1 MTTTINDNL
10 NDKLKDFQTVLI
22 KTCEEMIAQQM
33 SVINLNMINVI
44 KVTLEEQRVN
54 PLTQSLPPSTPINTH
69 PISQLTTSPTSTE
82 LITNERQ
89 QTAKRKQTD
98 PPDSEEE
105 ENAPEVVN
113 NSDMIL
119 EEQTPTILN
128 QTRTTTR
135 LSAPAIRD
143 NKKKSQL
150 TSKKTLSRLGKTRK

>member
-33 SVINLNMINVI
+33 SVINLNMINII

-54 PLTQSLPPSTPINTH
+54 PLTQSLSPSTPINTH
-69 PISQLTTSPTSTE
+69 PISQLTESPTSTE
-82 LITNERQ
+82 PLTNERQ

-105 ENAPEVVN
+105 ETTPEVDN
-113 NSDMIL
+113 NSDMIM
-119 EEQTPTILN
+119 EEQTTPIPN

-135 LSAPAIRD
+135 LSAPVIRD

-150 TSKKTLSRLGKTRK
+150 ASKKTLSRLGKTRK

>member
-1 MTTTINDNL
+1 
-10 NDKLKDFQTVLI
+10 
-22 KTCEEMIAQQM
+22 
-33 SVINLNMINVI
+33 MINVI

-54 PLTQSLPPSTPINTH
+54 PLTQSLSPSTPTNTQ

-82 LITNERQ
+82 PLTNERQ

-98 PPDSEEE
+98 PADSVEEE
-105 ENAPEVVN
+105 YSPDVDN

-119 EEQTPTILN
+119 DEHTSLISN

-135 LSAPAIRD
+135 LSSPTIRD

-150 TSKKTLSRLGKTRK
+150 PSKKTLSRLGKTRK